1 MSIELFLLLHLKVY
15 FCKKNGMQKRSN
27 IEIGNTLTH
36 IIGAL
41 IAIPASWIIIYNG
54 FQQNFTTGIAMVIF
68 SIGMFIMYLASSL
81 YHWAIDEKIKRLL
94 RHFDHANIYILIAAS
109 YTPIWLCTVGG
120 TLGNIMF
127 IIIWAVALSGIIYK
141 IVALGKYPK
150 LSLAIYLIMGW
161 SIVFAFRP
169 VIENLSTQQIIFI
182 VTEGLCYTIGTYFY
196 SHKEKPWYHV
206 IWHLFVLAGTAFH
219 YVAILPIALGKD

>member
-1 MSIELFLLLHLKVY
+1 MT
-15 FCKKNGMQKRSN
+15 KRTN
-27 IEIGNTLTH
+27 VEIGNTITH

-54 FQQNFTTGIAMVIF
+54 FLQDFTTGFAMVIF
-68 SIGMFIMYLASSL
+68 SVGMFIMYLASSL
-81 YHWAIDEKIKRLL
+81 YHWATDEKIKRLF

-120 TLGNIMF
+120 TLGNVMCFVLWI
-127 IIIWAVALSGIIYK
+127 VALCGIIYK
-141 IVALGKYPK
+141 IIALGKYPK

-206 IWHLFVLAGTAFH
+206 IWHLFVLGGTAFH
-219 YVAILPIALGKD
+219 YAAILPIALGKR